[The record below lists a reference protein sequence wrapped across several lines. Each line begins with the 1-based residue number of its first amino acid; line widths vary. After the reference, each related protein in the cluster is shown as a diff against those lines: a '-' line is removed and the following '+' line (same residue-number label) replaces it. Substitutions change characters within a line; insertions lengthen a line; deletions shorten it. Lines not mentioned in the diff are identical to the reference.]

1 MNLFREEVFQAKKNR
16 LFGDVV
22 INQPAFLYV
31 ITTAVFVLFIVL
43 SIYISQSSYSRKE
56 TVKGYLIPEKGLMKV
71 FLNRSG
77 VVGDLL
83 VEEGSKV
90 NAGDGLA
97 KIINSQ
103 SLSSGVELSDILVDE
118 LEKQK
123 VTLSEE
129 LRVIYQIQENDINQI
144 SLKLAQLED
153 SLNVIKK
160 IKLTVQKK
168 LELKERL
175 FTNNKELYERG
186 YISKINLFD
195 SHEEYLNIRE
205 SMDGLDREILD
216 LVAKIADFEVKKN
229 SIPNEVELKR
239 ISIERRISEIN
250 MQILE
255 LKNKYEF
262 IVKAPESGT
271 VTAIQ
276 AYTGTNINNNVPL
289 LSIIPEDSILEI
301 EMLLPTRSAGFIQIG
316 DPVRIRFDAF
326 PYQKFGSIKG
336 EVTKIDKA
344 LLLPTDQMLPI
355 RLEEASYKVSAKL
368 EKQEIVAYD
377 KSFSLKVGMIAEA
390 DIILENRSLL
400 DWLLDPIYALQ
411 GKL

>member
-1 MNLFREEVFQAKKNR
+1 
-16 LFGDVV
+16 
-22 INQPAFLYV
+22 
-31 ITTAVFVLFIVL
+31 
-43 SIYISQSSYSRKE
+43 
-56 TVKGYLIPEKGLMKV
+56 MKV

>member
-31 ITTAVFVLFIVL
+31 IITAVFVLFIVL

-129 LRVIYQIQENDINQI
+129 LRVIYKIQENDINQI

-160 IKLTVQKK
+160 IKLTVQNK

>member
-1 MNLFREEVFQAKKNR
+1 
-16 LFGDVV
+16 
-22 INQPAFLYV
+22 
-31 ITTAVFVLFIVL
+31 
-43 SIYISQSSYSRKE
+43 
-56 TVKGYLIPEKGLMKV
+56 
-71 FLNRSG
+71 
-77 VVGDLL
+77 
-83 VEEGSKV
+83 
-90 NAGDGLA
+90 
-97 KIINSQ
+97 
-103 SLSSGVELSDILVDE
+103 
-118 LEKQK
+118 
-123 VTLSEE
+123 
-129 LRVIYQIQENDINQI
+129 
-144 SLKLAQLED
+144 
-153 SLNVIKK
+153 
-160 IKLTVQKK
+160 
-168 LELKERL
+168 
-175 FTNNKELYERG
+175 
-186 YISKINLFD
+186 
-195 SHEEYLNIRE
+195 RE